1 MSSQTT
7 LRQTTLQAA
16 LMDVRAYLA
25 QLAQAEDFRNE
36 AAWEAGSSS
45 AEEHAASDAL
55 TRLDEALRQIKAEAR
70 PRKDERPAKDE
81 RISSRAHERVRLHH
95 AHIAA

>member
-1 MSSQTT
+1 MSSQTN
-7 LRQTTLQAA
+7 LQQTKLQAA

-36 AAWEAGSSS
+36 AAWESGSSS

-55 TRLDEALRQIKAEAR
+55 VRLDEALRQIKAEAR

-81 RISSRAHERVRLHH
+81 RISSRGHERVRLHH
-95 AHIAA
+95 AGIAA

>member
-1 MSSQTT
+1 MSSQTN
-7 LRQTTLQAA
+7 LQQTALQAA

-36 AAWEAGSSS
+36 AAWESGSSN

-55 TRLDEALRQIKAEAR
+55 TKLDEALRQIKADAR
-70 PRKDERPAKDE
+70 PRKDERSAKDE
-81 RISSRAHERVRLHH
+81 RISSRGHERVRLHH
-95 AHIAA
+95 AGIAA